1 MRRTTSRLG
10 GACAIGMAGFIGTAG
25 AGCAQIRYTEVFIPD
40 HEVRRV
46 LVDVEDGDVEV
57 VPAGSVRVERAVR
70 GPEGVASL
78 SHSLDADG
86 TLRLHAA
93 CPGMLPCGVDTRLA
107 VPASVPVSI
116 TLAEGDVWVTGL
128 DELRLDLAD
137 GSADVEVD
145 GRLVASVGAGSVRA
159 WLGADTQASVAVGRG
174 DVDVVVASVTHGLDL
189 SARSRDVVG
198 IIPDDAAVGRLE
210 IMAPAG
216 HARVRG
222 GRGVARR

>member
-1 MRRTTSRLG
+1 MEVDNHARTASRPSGVKLSVQLQGPGFRERRGLTISSKHGL
-10 GACAIGMAGFIGTAG
+10 
-25 AGCAQIRYTEVFIPD
+25 PD
-40 HEVRRV
+40 NVV
-46 LVDVEDGDVEV
+46 LN
-57 VPAGSVRVERAVR
+57 R
-70 GPEGVASL
+70 
-78 SHSLDADG
+78 
-86 TLRLHAA
+86 RLHAA

-198 IIPDDAAVGRLE
+198 IIPDDAAAGRLE